1 MDLWTADN
9 LKNHAVT
16 VVGLGRSGLAA
27 ARFCRAAGARVTV
40 SEAGAVDHFIA
51 GSEALERAGVSLEF
65 GPHRE
70 AAFTRADL
78 IVLSP
83 GVPHTIAPLEAARQR
98 GVPVMGEMELAARF
112 VREPIAAITGTNGKT
127 TTTEL
132 LGAMLAASGLG
143 VFVGGNIGRPL
154 IEYVEAATPV
164 DWLVV
169 EVSSFQLDT
178 MTTFRP
184 RIACLLNISDDHL
197 DRYPDA
203 AAYAASKWRLF
214 GNQTDE
220 DTAILNA
227 AVVDTYGPPDPL
239 PAGRVLYFN
248 GAPEGHTAAAVLS
261 GSRLRL
267 DPGPGS
273 RCVELAWPSL
283 PLVGRHNEE
292 NIEAAALAALTAGA
306 TPAGIRQAVADFEGL
321 PHRVRFVREVD
332 GVRYYDDSKAT
343 NVDAVAR
350 ALDSFAQP
358 VVLIMGGRDKGGSY
372 QALEARL
379 RQKVCQLIVMG
390 EAADIIAR
398 AFRHIVP
405 IRTAG
410 SMGDAV
416 RIAAETAREG
426 QVVLLSPACSSF
438 DWYDNYHQRG
448 EDFCHHVQQL
458 P

>member
-9 LKNHAVT
+9 LKNRAVT

-40 SEAGAVDHFIA
+40 SEAGTADHFIA
-51 GSEALERAGVSLEF
+51 GAEALERTGVSLEF

-98 GVPVMGEMELAARF
+98 GIPVMGEMELAARF

-227 AVVDTYGPPDPL
+227 AVAETYGPPDPL

-248 GAPEGHTAAAVLS
+248 GAPEGCAAAAALS
-261 GSRLRL
+261 DNRLRL

-273 RCVELAWPSL
+273 RCVELTWPSL

-416 RIAAETAREG
+416 RIAAETVREG

>member
-1 MDLWTADN
+1 MDLWNADN
-9 LKNHAVT
+9 LKNRAVT

-40 SEAGAVDHFIA
+40 SEAGAADHFIA
-51 GSEALERAGVSLEF
+51 GAEALERTGVSLEF

-98 GVPVMGEMELAARF
+98 GIPVMGEMELAARF

-143 VFVGGNIGRPL
+143 VFVGGNIGKPL

-227 AVVDTYGPPDPL
+227 AVAETYGPPDPL

-248 GAPEGHTAAAVLS
+248 GAPEGCAAAAALS
-261 GSRLRL
+261 GNCLRL

-379 RQKVCQLIVMG
+379 RHKVCQLIVMG

-416 RIAAETAREG
+416 RIAAETVREG

>member
-1 MDLWTADN
+1 MDLWNADN
-9 LKNHAVT
+9 LKNRAVT

-40 SEAGAVDHFIA
+40 SEAGAADHFIA
-51 GSEALERAGVSLEF
+51 GAEALERAGVSLEF

-98 GVPVMGEMELAARF
+98 GIPVMGEMELAARF

-261 GSRLRL
+261 GNRLRL

-273 RCVELAWPSL
+273 RCVELTWPSL

>member
-9 LKNHAVT
+9 LKNRAVT

-40 SEAGAVDHFIA
+40 SEAGAADHFIA
-51 GSEALERAGVSLEF
+51 GAEALERAGVSLEF

-98 GVPVMGEMELAARF
+98 GIPVMGEMELAARF

-227 AVVDTYGPPDPL
+227 AVVETYGPPDPL

-248 GAPEGHTAAAVLS
+248 GAPEGCAAAAALS
-261 GSRLRL
+261 GNRLRL

-273 RCVELAWPSL
+273 RCVELTWPSL

-306 TPAGIRQAVADFEGL
+306 TPTGIRQAVADFEGL

-448 EDFCHHVQQL
+448 EDFCQHVQQL